1 MSVIFISYK
10 SLEGILERFIAA
22 GEVFLI
28 GFILT
33 TVIMY
38 ALYFMME
45 ESTPNPLKILCG
57 LVGGV
62 SIFIFLNGG

>member
-1 MSVIFISYK
+1 M
-10 SLEGILERFIAA
+10 EGFIAA
-22 GEVFLI
+22 GEVFVT

-38 ALYFMME
+38 GLFFMME

-57 LVGGV
+57 LVSGI
-62 SIFIFLNGG
+62 SIFIFFNGV

>member
-1 MSVIFISYK
+1 
-10 SLEGILERFIAA
+10 LEDILDRFIAA